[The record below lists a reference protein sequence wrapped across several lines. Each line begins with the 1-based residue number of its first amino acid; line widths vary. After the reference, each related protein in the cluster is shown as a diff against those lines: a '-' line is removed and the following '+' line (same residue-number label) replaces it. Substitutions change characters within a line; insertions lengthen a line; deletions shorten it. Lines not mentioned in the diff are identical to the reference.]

1 MKKVKKIF
9 VMGKVYT
16 MTETNISEIEKSV
29 QKNIDGYVGEDKVR
43 FKLYTLGNVAA
54 MYFYRGVDYASL
66 GTDPKKDIIDADAFL
81 ITGQGYDGFF
91 MPEPLPSVPDFGYP
105 YSMLQGDFLAAYRES
120 AKILGAGKIKD
131 AWLEIRP
138 DVIILR
144 VQMK

>member
-1 MKKVKKIF
+1 
-9 VMGKVYT
+9 MGKVYA
-16 MTETNISEIEKSV
+16 MTETDIGEIEKSV
-29 QKNIDGYVGEDKVR
+29 QKNIDRYVGEDKVK
-43 FKLYTLGNVAA
+43 FKLYTLDNVTA
-54 MYFYRGVDYASL
+54 MFFHRNVDYASL
-66 GTDPKKDIIDADAFL
+66 GADPKKDIIDADAFL

-105 YSMLQGDFLAAYRES
+105 YSMLQGDFLDAYRVS

-138 DVIILR
+138 DLIVLR